1 MGGAELCPSRM
12 ASLRRVLRDS
22 PTARKRRWGLDRR
35 AYGYTRSVGGPDLLG
50 RGSHKK
56 RGRRHTHTEG
66 RPREDTGST
75 RGLHG
80 PERGLGTARLG
91 PAWVSD
97 CCPPGQGEDKP
108 VLFEPPLQGA
118 PGRLPQRTDAVRSRL
133 LCQPVSVTDTGRD
146 RTARASAGGA
156 SDSETRSSLSDPVS
170 ASPGQ
175 LSLCGSAWA
184 PSSGRESGG
193 QRPGG
198 DTRGTGGS
206 PGATPPGLGLRLRA
220 DPPCEPR
227 APAAAA
233 SVCGR
238 LTARLCLC
246 SHIHQDDREDL
257 LGGRDEVR
265 REGGVWWLW
274 PGFGARVRF
283 CLTRSLT

>member
-75 RGLHG
+75 RGLNG

-108 VLFEPPLQGA
+108 VLFEPPLRGA

-206 PGATPPGLGLRLRA
+206 PGATPQGWGSVS
-220 DPPCEPR
+220 EPTR
-227 APAAAA
+227 PASPERRPRPRVCAGGSRPDSVSAAISTRMIERIFSGAVTRYVVRAA
-233 SVCGR
+233 SGGCGR
-238 LTARLCLC
+238 G
-246 SHIHQDDREDL
+246 SVPES
-257 LGGRDEVR
+257 GSVSP
-265 REGGVWWLW
+265 V
-274 PGFGARVRF
+274 P
-283 CLTRSLT
+283 